1 MGNTCFKNIN
11 NLYYKLPVTEKCPY
25 CKKNRYISKRET
37 AFVITTRGCRI
48 CRLRMKYFVK
58 RNHYNEVT
66 VTRVS
71 F

>member
-48 CRLRMKYFVK
+48 CRLKMKYYNK
-58 RNHYNEVT
+58 HNNEVT